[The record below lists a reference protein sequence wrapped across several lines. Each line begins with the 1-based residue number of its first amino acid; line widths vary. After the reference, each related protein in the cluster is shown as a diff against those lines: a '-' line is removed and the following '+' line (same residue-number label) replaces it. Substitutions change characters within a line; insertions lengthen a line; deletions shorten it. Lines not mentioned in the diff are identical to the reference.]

1 LQPVFYPSPSIGR
14 PVSNLTEE
22 EQIKIAKRI
31 GLIQHLPMGSYDGC
45 QKKSRECVICMN
57 EFTVGE
63 SLRYLPCMHKYHVAC
78 VDGKFAINLSVPC
91 KFLYIFIFDRL
102 AVAQQ
107 RYDVP

>member
-1 LQPVFYPSPSIGR
+1 
-14 PVSNLTEE
+14 
-22 EQIKIAKRI
+22 
-31 GLIQHLPMGSYDGC
+31 MGSYDGC

-91 KFLYIFIFDRL
+91 KFLYFFFCFTDWLLRSKDMTCPSCLEPVDAALISSYET
-102 AVAQQ
+102 A
-107 RYDVP
+107 